1 MTIDGKAIAQEIIAA
16 TRERVAALGR
26 PIQMTAIT
34 TDPSAAT
41 ASYLRIKTEQA
52 AQAGIEMHV
61 ANVATSLHTLGLTA
75 MVEEASHAADI
86 LIVQL
91 PLPDGVETQQVL
103 DAIPLEKDADI
114 LSSAARTRFN
124 HGAFMH
130 PEPLLPPVV
139 AALKEILDRA
149 GVSPAGKHAAVIG
162 NGWLVGE
169 PASAWLTQEGAQ
181 VAVLTRGSADFAATL
196 AAADIVVSGAGSPG
210 LIRPEMLKQ
219 GAVLI
224 DAGTSESNGA
234 IVGDADPACAAVAS
248 VFTPVPGGVGPIA
261 VACLF
266 RNAASLLERRAMSG
280 G

>member
-1 MTIDGKAIAQEIIAA
+1 MTIDGKAIAGEIVAA

-26 PIQMTAIT
+26 PIQLTAIT
-34 TDPSAAT
+34 TDPSPAT

-52 AQAGIEMHV
+52 RQAGIEMHV
-61 ANVATSLHTLGLTA
+61 ASAAPSLHTLALAA

-103 DAIPLEKDADI
+103 DAIPLEKDADV

-139 AALKEILDRA
+139 AALKEILGRA
-149 GVSPAGKHAAVIG
+149 GVSPAGKRAAVIG
-162 NGWLVGE
+162 SGWLVGE
-169 PASAWLTQEGAQ
+169 PAAAWLTQEGAQ
-181 VAVLTRGSADFAATL
+181 VAVLTRESADFAATL

-210 LIRPEMLKQ
+210 LLKPEMLKQ
-219 GAVLI
+219 GVVLV

-234 IVGDADPACAAVAS
+234 IVGDADPACAGVAS
-248 VFTPVPGGVGPIA
+248 VFTPVPGGVGPVA